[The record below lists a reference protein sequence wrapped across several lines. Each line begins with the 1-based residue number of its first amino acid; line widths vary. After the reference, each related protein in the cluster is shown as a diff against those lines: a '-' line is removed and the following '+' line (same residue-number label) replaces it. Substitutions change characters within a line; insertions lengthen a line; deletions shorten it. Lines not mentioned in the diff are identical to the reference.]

1 MSLSNLNGR
10 TQPNNEKSINPYVS
24 TKGNI
29 LVSKCCGVE
38 MVYRVSETKYRI
50 DFDMFDFCPQCLDCC
65 ETFEVKSSDY
75 DRDIYLDENDNF
87 NYEGY
92 DSENYILVPKCESE
106 TYTNEQLNTTCFYCK
121 EHEIHKELLS
131 FDLVSFSTDKVI
143 VEGKKEAL
151 NGLEIKVC
159 EDCYFTYE
167 EELKDNCNCDWCY
180 TNKCKSYQQWQRLQ
194 YNKINGVD

>member
-1 MSLSNLNGR
+1 MS
-10 TQPNNEKSINPYVS
+10 KSINPYVS

-29 LVSKCCGVE
+29 LVSKCCGSE
-38 MVYRVSETKYRI
+38 MAYRI
-50 DFDMFDFCPQCLDCC
+50 SESTVGYTFDMWDFCPYCLDCC
-65 ETFEVKSSDY
+65 ETLEVKSSDY
-75 DRDIYLDENDNF
+75 DREIYLDENDNF
-87 NYEGY
+87 NYEFY
-92 DSENYILVPKCESE
+92 DSKNFQIIPNCLSE
-106 TYTNEQLNTTCFYCK
+106 AFTNEQLNTTCFYCK

-167 EELKDNCNCDWCY
+167 EELKDNCNCDWCH